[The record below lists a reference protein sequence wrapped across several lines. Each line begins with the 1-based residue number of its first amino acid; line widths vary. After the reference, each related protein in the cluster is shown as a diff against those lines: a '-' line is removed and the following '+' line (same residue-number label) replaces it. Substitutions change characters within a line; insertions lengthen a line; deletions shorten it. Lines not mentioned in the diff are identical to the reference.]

1 MPEVGQAKAESD
13 IALWLEGRILR
24 GLSSTSLL
32 IFGIRLRYNGSY
44 KGIALY

>member
-1 MPEVGQAKAESD
+1 MPEVGKAKAEND
-13 IALWLEGRILR
+13 TAFWLEDQILR
-24 GLSSTSLL
+24 GLSSTCLL